1 MYEKCLYIRHLRK
14 DFIIIM
20 YTLVTFTPVELGAI
34 THYLSSV
41 VPRSTLEQDE
51 LFALMQRLKKAQA
64 KLNENARTK
73 IQK

>member
-1 MYEKCLYIRHLRK
+1 
-14 DFIIIM
+14 M

-51 LFALMQRLKKAQA
+51 LFELMQRLRKTQEKINAQQKKYVQY
-64 KLNENARTK
+64 ETQRTNVSPST
-73 IQK
+73 QKG